1 MTLLNGGAYEGENQI
16 AMGSRMKRLVTTA
29 GQSRTA
35 EFLRGMQT
43 CTVSRRQCRTG
54 AESLENSE
62 SDMLAYYW
70 QSVQDHPY
78 IYIYIPTT
86 TKVKVL

>member
-16 AMGSRMKRLVTTA
+16 AMGSRIKRLVTTA
-29 GQSRTA
+29 GQSQTA

-62 SDMLAYYW
+62 SDTLAYYW

-78 IYIYIPTT
+78 IYIPTT